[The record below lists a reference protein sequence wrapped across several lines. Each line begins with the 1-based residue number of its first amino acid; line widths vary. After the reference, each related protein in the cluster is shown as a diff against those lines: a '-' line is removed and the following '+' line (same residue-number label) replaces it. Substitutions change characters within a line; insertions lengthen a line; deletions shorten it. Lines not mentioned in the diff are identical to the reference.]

1 MNTCRIPSALLCL
14 PLIFAVVCREAGFA
28 QQAVPGVVDEMGVP
42 VDDSFEFSVYGFA
55 KLDYIQDFNRVDPDW
70 AVALRPSRIP
80 TEAGE
85 FGEDGQS
92 VLSVRQSLLGVRTLL
107 PTSVGN
113 VRTVLEIDFFGVGF
127 DQGQTAPRLRK
138 AYGDWGPWRAGQSN
152 SLFTDID
159 VFPNLLDYWGPP
171 GMVFLRVPQ
180 VRWTPITGDQ
190 TLAFAVEQ
198 PSEIIDVGTFDRVIQ
213 DMGLDIQGVERMPN
227 LTSRYRH
234 SGDWGYLQCAGILRT
249 VGFESVGSPPPP
261 GNEPKDQF
269 LGWGVNLSSNLY
281 FRDRDRLILQY
292 VTGRASASYMTDGGV
307 DLAPTQTFPD
317 PANPD
322 TVPLF
327 GVVIYY
333 DWYWNDSW
341 STSFG
346 YSVNEVDNRAG
357 QRDDAFRRGEYSSIN
372 LVCQPDDSLQ
382 YGIEYLWGKRTDKDG
397 ASGTDNRI
405 QFSARFSF

>member
-1 MNTCRIPSALLCL
+1 MNINWIQASIICMTLAFI
-14 PLIFAVVCREAGFA
+14 AVSRQPGFA
-28 QQAVPGVVDEMGVP
+28 QQVIPDGVGEIAPSADESV
-42 VDDSFEFSVYGFA
+42 EFSVYGFA

-80 TEAGE
+80 TEQGV
-85 FGEDGQS
+85 FGEDGQA
-92 VLSVRQSLLGVRTLL
+92 VLSIRQSLLGVRTLL
-107 PTSVGN
+107 PTSAGN
-113 VRTVLEIDFFGVGF
+113 VRTVLEVDFFGVGF

-138 AYGDWGPWRAGQSN
+138 AYGDWGPWRAGQAN
-152 SLFTDID
+152 SLFTDIG
-159 VFPNLLDYWGPP
+159 VFPNLIDYWGPS

-180 VRWTPITGDQ
+180 VRWTPIEGDH
-190 TLAFAVEQ
+190 TIAFAVEQ
-198 PSEIIDVGTFDRVIQ
+198 PSETIDVGTFDRVIQ
-213 DMGLDIQGVERMPN
+213 EMGLNIQGVERMPN
-227 LTSRYRH
+227 FTSRYRH

-281 FRDRDRLILQY
+281 FREKDRLILQY
-292 VTGRASASYMTDGGV
+292 VTGRAIASYMNDGGV
-307 DLAPTQTFPD
+307 DLAPARPFPD

-322 TVPLF
+322 TVPLT

-333 DWYWNDSW
+333 DWYWNPAW

-346 YSVNEVDNRAG
+346 YSVNQVENLAG
-357 QRDDAFRRGEYSSIN
+357 QQDDAFRRGEYASVN
-372 LVCQPDDSLQ
+372 LVCQPNDSLQ
-382 YGIEYLWGKRTDKDG
+382 YGVEYLWGQRTDKDG

-405 QFSARFSF
+405 QVSARFSF